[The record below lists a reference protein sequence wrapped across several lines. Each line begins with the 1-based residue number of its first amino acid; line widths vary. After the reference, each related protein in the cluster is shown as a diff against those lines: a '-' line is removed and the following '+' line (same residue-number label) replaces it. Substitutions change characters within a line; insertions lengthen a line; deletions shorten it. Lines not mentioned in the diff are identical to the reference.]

1 MFRGFVTMPSGLCLL
16 PRQSPIVQ
24 CNHYIAHH
32 NLAALCWG
40 IALANRVFDAESLNR
55 NHTIGRNVGAAVEAI
70 DRVFKARSTVRLAAY
85 QSVFA
90 RLRHG
95 FTPTAEILSEFFA
108 DLFQLREGSVPWTV
122 VR

>member
-1 MFRGFVTMPSGLCLL
+1 MFRGFVTMSSGLCLL
-16 PRQSPIVQ
+16 PRQPPIVQ
-24 CNHYIAHH
+24 CIHYLAHH

-95 FTPTAEILSEFFA
+95 FTPTAEITK
-108 DLFQLREGSVPWTV
+108 SV
-122 VR
+122 R